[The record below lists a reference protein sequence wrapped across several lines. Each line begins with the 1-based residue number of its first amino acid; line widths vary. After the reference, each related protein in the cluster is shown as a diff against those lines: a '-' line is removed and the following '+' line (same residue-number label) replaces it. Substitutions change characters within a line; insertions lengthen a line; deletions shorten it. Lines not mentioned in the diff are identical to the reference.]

1 MRRHSSLAV
10 TSAIVMVGG
19 VGVFGG
25 GALGPR
31 ASAISNHPKS
41 VRTTPLRRRAMT
53 QVRRTSETASLLR
66 DDPVARTLPY
76 LIVDHPRR
84 PGRSVVRRPHL
95 LARPAATAAQWRAL
109 RTCESGD
116 SYGMDT
122 GNGYYGAY
130 QFALGDMV
138 GPRLP
143 GVAERGSGGGSGPRR
158 PPPAAHLRLV
168 GMAGLLDT
176 GRLVG
181 RA

>member
-95 LARPAATAAQWRAL
+95 LARPAATEAQWRAL

-130 QFALGDMV
+130 QFALATWWALGYQ
-138 GPRLP
+138 GLP
-143 GVAERGSGGGSGPRR
+143 NEA
-158 PPPAAHLRLV
+158 PAVVQDRAALRLQRISGWSAWPVCSIQV
-168 GMAGLLDT
+168 GL
-176 GRLVG
+176 
-181 RA
+181 